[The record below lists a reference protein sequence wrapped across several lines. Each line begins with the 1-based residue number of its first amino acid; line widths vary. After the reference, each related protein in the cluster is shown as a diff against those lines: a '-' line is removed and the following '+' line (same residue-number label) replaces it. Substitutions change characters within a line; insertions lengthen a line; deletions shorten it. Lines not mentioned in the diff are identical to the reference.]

1 MIWCES
7 MIKIMFVCHGN
18 ICRSPMAEFVLKD
31 MVKNQGM
38 DDRFIIAS
46 AATSTEEIGN
56 PVHIGTKKKLAEH
69 GISVDG
75 KYVVQLKKSDYENY
89 DYIIAMDSFNIKN
102 IIRIIV
108 QDTDKKVSRLL
119 DFSDNPR
126 DIADPWYTGN
136 FDDTYNDVKEGC
148 EALLKYVF
156 EVAIID
162 FVN

>member
-1 MIWCES
+1 